1 MMPSFISATIVIPC
15 FNEERRLKVHDFRD
29 FITSCPE
36 IKFIFV
42 DDGSS
47 DNTFEVLNRIV
58 AGSSSKIVR
67 LERNGGKAEAV
78 RRGMIEAV
86 KSDGICGFWDADLAT
101 PLNEI
106 LLMIAKLQTE
116 DFHCVIGSRWLH
128 LGDTYIKRG
137 CFRHI
142 TGRFFATCISF
153 YLDLPVYDSQCG
165 AKLFSA
171 EAAKIVFQSPFATR
185 WLFDVEIIKR
195 LQQYYGKK
203 TPGVLEF
210 PVSHWE
216 DTAGSQISVWQVM
229 NDLLKLWKS

>member
-1 MMPSFISATIVIPC
+1 VADTIK
-15 FNEERRLKVHDFRD
+15 E
-29 FITSCPE
+29 TSKEAIAIMKESGLYVVMLTGDNKGAAGAIGKQAGVDE
-36 IKFIFV
+36 IV
-42 DDGSS
+42 A
-47 DNTFEVLNRIV
+47 EVLPEDK
-58 AGSSSKIVR
+58 AGV
-67 LERNGGKAEAV
+67 
-78 RRGMIEAV
+78 
-86 KSDGICGFWDADLAT
+86 
-101 PLNEI
+101 
-106 LLMIAKLQTE
+106 IAKLQTE

-216 DTAGSQISVWQVM
+216 DTAGCQISVWQVM
-229 NDLLKLWKS
+229 NDLLKLWKF